1 LLRFK
6 RLVIAAFQFD
16 ANGKIITTGA
26 ALPAGCASMPGTRLA
41 YPPSFTTK
49 LSSNI
54 KPTTNNR

>member
-26 ALPAGCASMPGTRLA
+26 ALPAGCAGMPGTRLA
-41 YPPSFTTK
+41 YSPSLYDETQFK
-49 LSSNI
+49 H
-54 KPTTNNR
+54 